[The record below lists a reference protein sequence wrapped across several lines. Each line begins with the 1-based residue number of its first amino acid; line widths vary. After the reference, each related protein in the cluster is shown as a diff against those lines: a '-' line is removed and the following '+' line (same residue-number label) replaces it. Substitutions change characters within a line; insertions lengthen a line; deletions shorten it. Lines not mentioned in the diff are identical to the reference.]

1 MHAQVGQFD
10 IPSEEASKSIPEL
23 ARQADVQ
30 IIGPGEPLQS
40 VITPEV
46 KGTFDVI
53 VALEMMLKGTDLT
66 VSRSADGVITISS
79 PVKRS
84 VCDDRGET
92 MSNKS
97 RLTTSASWLA
107 MALATVQCAFAQD
120 NNQGVE
126 TVVVTGIRA
135 SVATSLE
142 VKKEANQFVDSIVSE
157 DIGKLPDNQVVDA
170 LQHVTGIQVQHGN
183 GAGENDQIWIR
194 GLPDIATTLNG
205 REIFTTTGR
214 FITLADIPAELL
226 QRLDVHKSTQATDL
240 EGGLAGLV
248 DVRLHRPFDF
258 DGMQLAASLQGR
270 YGTVSD
276 HIDPIASALFSNRW
290 QTSSGEWGL
299 LADVSYNKSHWQ
311 DEDAFDYYSNATVSN
326 AGGSA
331 KSPGTLGGIQY
342 PGSRERASANVSA
355 QWRPNT
361 NTEVFAEFFYT
372 RYRDAYEV
380 NFLIGLPGNN
390 NPVTAFTTVSDPNGI
405 AEMKTVSECCF
416 VLTSNQGFHDATN
429 TAQFATGVTWT
440 GDNIELSTE
449 ADYTDSRYKR
459 KGLIVDTAL
468 FVETE
473 YDSNYQTSGTPFMG
487 SSNLSYWLDP
497 TNYHPTQLFDQ
508 WTKQSGNEFDWK
520 GDATFN
526 INGALKSVQVGVR
539 YANRYGKN
547 DQDWGGAISCY
558 GIADQAY
565 PNTDGAHPDP
575 ALLASAACNGGA
587 WWANTLTTTYSGLMA
602 NNHGPFF
609 DGEAGW
615 GVRNWMNASS
625 NWMFS
630 HISQL
635 RTAFGQPTSDPAAI
649 LSNSFA
655 DREESFAGYLMANFD
670 LALANGMPLSGNIGV
685 RVVDTLSKT
694 DAYNTTVDTSNPN
707 LPTTYTP
714 TQSSREDTA
723 IMPSLNAKLGL
734 SDDLLL
740 RLGIGRTVTRPTF
753 AQLDP
758 GLYLS
763 ASGLTFNN
771 NGSAGNPDLHPIKSD
786 NVDLGLEY
794 YFGKANAVT
803 GTVFYRQINGYIQ
816 SIIRPET
823 YGGVVFEVTRPVN
836 SGVGFLQGAE
846 ASYTQWAD
854 FLPGIW
860 GGLGIQTNATF
871 VEGHFTDITA
881 VGGKHP
887 YAGVSKWSFNII
899 PMFEYGP
906 VSIRASYDWRS
917 SYQVGYTFADANS
930 TNPATVWTKPYGE
943 LGLSASYNIT
953 DQLVATF
960 DASNVMDSKY
970 QDAFGQG
977 AFAKIYPRDTRH
989 YDQVYQL
996 GVRFR
1001 M

>member
-1 MHAQVGQFD
+1 MLGAMPVFAQVGQFD

-30 IIGPGEPLQS
+30 IIAPGEPLQS
-40 VITPEV
+40 VVTPAV

-53 VALEMMLKGTDLT
+53 AALQMMLRGTDFT
-66 VSRSADGVITISS
+66 VSRSAEGIITISS
-79 PVKRS
+79 PDKGS
-84 VCDDRGET
+84 DCDDRGET
-92 MSNKS
+92 MTNQSK
-97 RLTTSASWLA
+97 LFATASWLA
-107 MALATVQCAFAQD
+107 MLAATVQCAVAQTND
-120 NNQGVE
+120 NQNVE

-135 SVATSLE
+135 SLQSALDI
-142 VKKEANQFVDSIVSE
+142 KKNSDQFVDSIVAQ

-170 LQHVTGIQVQHGN
+170 LQHVSGIQVQHGN
-183 GAGENDQIWIR
+183 GTGENDQIWIR
-194 GLPDIATTLNG
+194 GLPDVATLLNG

-258 DGMQLAASLQGR
+258 DGMQVAASLQGR
-270 YGTVSD
+270 YGTVSG
-276 HIDPIASALFSNRW
+276 HVDPIASALFSNRW

-326 AGGSA
+326 ASGSA
-331 KSPGTLGGIQY
+331 HSPGTLGGIQY

-355 QWRPNT
+355 QWRPND

-372 RYRDAYEV
+372 RYRDKYEV

-390 NPVTAFTTVSDPNGI
+390 NPVTDFTTVTDPNGLL
-405 AEMKTVSECCF
+405 EMKTVSECCF
-416 VLTSNQGFHDATN
+416 VLTSNQGFHDSTD
-429 TAQFATGVTWT
+429 TYQFATGANWT
-440 GDNIELSTE
+440 SGNLQLSTE
-449 ADYTDSRYKR
+449 ADYTDSKYKR
-459 KGLIVDTAL
+459 RGFIVDTAL

-473 YDSNYQTSGTPFMG
+473 YDSNYQNGGTPFMG
-487 SSNLSYWLDP
+487 SNDLSYWM
-497 TNYHPTQLFDQ
+497 TSSNYHPTQLFDQ
-508 WTKQSGNEFDWK
+508 WTKQSGNEFDWR
-520 GDATFN
+520 GDATFT
-526 INGALKSVQVGVR
+526 INDELKSIQVGVR

-558 GIADQAY
+558 GGTDQM
-565 PNTDGAHPDP
+565 GADP
-575 ALLASAACNGGA
+575 ALVASAACNGGA
-587 WWANTLTTTYSGLMA
+587 WWANSVDTIFPGMMTK
-602 NNHGPFF
+602 NHGPFF
-609 DGEAGW
+609 EGETGW
-615 GVRNWMNASS
+615 GVRNWMNAGSD
-625 NWMFS
+625 WMFS
-630 HISQL
+630 HVSDL

-655 DREESFAGYLMANFD
+655 DREESFSGYLMANYD
-670 LALANGMPLSGNIGV
+670 VNVDGMPLNGNIGV
-685 RVVDTLSKT
+685 RIVDTLSKM
-694 DAYNTTVDTSNPN
+694 DAYDTQVTPGN
-707 LPTTYTP
+707 PTTYTP
-714 TQSSREDTA
+714 TQSSKEDTA

-734 SDDLLL
+734 TDNLFL

-771 NGSAGNPDLHPIKSD
+771 NGSAGNPDLHPIKAT
-786 NVDLGLEY
+786 NVDLGAEY
-794 YFGKANAVT
+794 YFGRANAVT
-803 GTVFYRQINGYIQ
+803 GTLFYRQIDGYVQ
-816 SIIRPET
+816 SIIRTET
-823 YGGVVFEVTRPVN
+823 YGGLDYAITRPVN

-846 ASYTQWAD
+846 LAYTQWAD
-854 FLPGIW
+854 FLPDIW
-860 GGLGIQTNATF
+860 NGLGIQLNSTF
-871 VEGHFTDITA
+871 VEGHFTDITSI
-881 VGGKHP
+881 GGKHP
-887 YAGVSKWSFNII
+887 YAGVSKWAFNII

-906 VSIRASYDWRS
+906 VTVRASYSWRS
-917 SYQVGYTFADANS
+917 SYQVGYTFADAAS

-943 LGLSASYNIT
+943 LGLSASYNVT

-960 DASNVMDSKY
+960 DMSNVLDSKY
-970 QDAFGQG
+970 QDTFGQG
-977 AFAKIYPRDTRH
+977 AFATIYPRDTRH
-989 YDQVYQL
+989 YDQVYQVGL
-996 GVRFR
+996 RFK